1 MSNIQNKP
9 SAHSGPPHHS
19 QKGAKNKESKF
30 TPYEILVLVFLIFLQ
45 ITVVIDFVVI
55 SPLGVL
61 IIDDLKVSAAQF
73 GEIVSAYAFAAGIS
87 AFLCSSFSDRF
98 DRKKLL
104 LVFYCG
110 FLVGTLLC
118 GLSTNYLFLVL
129 ARTVTGFFGG
139 VIGSII
145 LAIVTDLFNFERRG
159 LVMGMIQSAFAASQ
173 ILGIPLG
180 IFFGSHFG
188 WQSVFWV
195 IVVIG
200 AVVGFMIYFYLRP
213 IDGHLAF
220 VKEKGLLKNIHKT
233 LTNRSYWNTYAAV
246 CLVMVGGFMILPFSS
261 AFMVKDL
268 GLTIDQLPYVYV
280 VSGVV
285 SLIFGPVIG
294 RLSDRYG
301 KFPFFVVGSIITA
314 AMVLVF
320 TNLHVLIFDN
330 NYAAYTYAV
339 VLAVNGVLFIGIT
352 SRMVTLQALNSAIPS
367 ISDRGAFMNVN
378 SGIQMIAG
386 GIASYV
392 AGQLVTLSADG
403 RVNDFYRIG
412 LVVAVASLITVV
424 NVYYI
429 NKRVK
434 LKLQHA
440 KRKEDGTLMHMEF

>member
-1 MSNIQNKP
+1 MSDLHNKQSP
-9 SAHSGPPHHS
+9 SP
-19 QKGAKNKESKF
+19 QKGAKTKEAKF
-30 TPYEILVLVFLIFLQ
+30 TSYEILVLVFLMFLQ

-61 IIDDLKVSAAQF
+61 IIDDLKVNAAQF

-129 ARTVTGFFGG
+129 ARIVTGFFGG
-139 VIGSII
+139 VIGSIT

-195 IVVIG
+195 IVVVG
-200 AVVGFMIYFYLRP
+200 SVVGFMIYFYLRP
-213 IDGHLAF
+213 IVGHLAY
-220 VKEKGLLKNIHKT
+220 VKEKNLLKNLQNT

-246 CLVMVGGFMILPFSS
+246 CLVTVGAFMVMPFSS

-268 GLTIDQLPYVYV
+268 GLTIEQLTYVYV
-280 VSGVV
+280 FTGLI

-301 KFPFFVVGSIITA
+301 KFPFFVVGSVITI

-320 TNLHVLIFDN
+320 TNLHVLIFAN
-330 NYAAYTYAV
+330 NFAAYAFAV
-339 VLAVNGVLFIGIT
+339 TLAINGLVFLGMTCRI
-352 SRMVTLQALNSAIPS
+352 VTLQALNTAMPS
-367 ISDRGAFMNVN
+367 VSDRGGFMNIN
-378 SGIQMIAG
+378 SGIQMLSG
-386 GIASYV
+386 GFASFV
-392 AGQLVTLSADG
+392 AGHLVTLTPDG
-403 RVNDFYRIG
+403 RVSGFYRIG
-412 LVVAVASLITVV
+412 LVVASASLITLA
-424 NVYYI
+424 NVYYV

-434 LKLQHA
+434 AKLKHA
-440 KRKEDGTLMHMEF
+440 HPTAAVTQLEF